1 MRDGTGTSFEPMSRD
16 WFTTDPRRDAPNAG
30 VEFDVD
36 AIVVVVTATHPVHRL
51 PSSEEPDPIR
61 SDPTAPEH
69 HGWTPNDAL
78 GDDSLAGEPIDRGTR
93 TPMWTR
99 TSSPSLPCALAA
111 RKTNNHRN
119 ASSSSAKQ
127 VNVPGRDGGAHGEGH
142 LPSIARAWICRPGER
157 SVCGFP
163 NEIREESR
171 VRAGTQILNC
181 DSSIIDRTFGFFYFF
196 FIEQFHPL

>member
-69 HGWTPNDAL
+69 HGWTPNDA
-78 GDDSLAGEPIDRGTR
+78 RWGTILSR
-93 TPMWTR
+93 
-99 TSSPSLPCALAA
+99 
-111 RKTNNHRN
+111 
-119 ASSSSAKQ
+119 
-127 VNVPGRDGGAHGEGH
+127 VNR
-142 LPSIARAWICRPGER
+142 SIAGRARR
-157 SVCGFP
+157 CGRARRHRRF
-163 NEIREESR
+163 R
-171 VRAGTQILNC
+171 VRSRREKQT
-181 DSSIIDRTFGFFYFF
+181 IIETRRRRR
-196 FIEQFHPL
+196 PSNR